1 MLMASPVRTPDR
13 RDGDGSGAPRLI
25 AIRIPQ
31 PPGRR
36 ITGVRHYSQLSTAHV
51 VPQLVS
57 VILSDRRSLVSHVA
71 VNRVT

>member
-1 MLMASPVRTPDR
+1 
-13 RDGDGSGAPRLI
+13 
-25 AIRIPQ
+25 
-31 PPGRR
+31 
-36 ITGVRHYSQLSTAHV
+36 V